1 MINLKRKKEKNSMK
15 KILIVIFVSL
25 FSLNLFASEKECKE
39 KYGKWVE
46 RMKYNKC
53 ISDLKKAQGELTV
66 KTDGKLKNSGK
77 KISEKY
83 KDLRNKV
90 PKTGV
95 EIWKKF
101 KKE

>member
-46 RMKYNKC
+46 RMKY
-53 ISDLKKAQGELTV
+53 
-66 KTDGKLKNSGK
+66 GKLKNSGK